1 MSGARLF
8 VKIWILLVFF
18 ISIVFL
24 PSVTAEPNVKS
35 VTHYPENPFSYDEIT
50 VFVEVID
57 PSNITEVRILYCQIE
72 PMYSCYPDL
81 LNLTPEENNT
91 YSTVITRDLTGV
103 TLLGLNVTVS
113 YTDGSKEFS
122 PIEGEDYHY
131 VDINTSGEGD
141 TTHHA
146 PQKVI
151 LLCRF

>member
-57 PSNITEVRILYCQIE
+57 PSPAIARQAGRLLDRL
-72 PMYSCYPDL
+72 DL
-81 LNLTPEENNT
+81 AAGEQSAGAVNYWTTGDPQALAIAARQLIGRREEA
-91 YSTVITRDLTGV
+91 RAAAW
-103 TLLGLNVTVS
+103 
-113 YTDGSKEFS
+113 DGHSLR
-122 PIEGEDYHY
+122 
-131 VDINTSGEGD
+131 
-141 TTHHA
+141 A
-146 PQKVI
+146 A
-151 LLCRF
+151 